1 MSTDSSNRKTR
12 GVVLGSVLGLA
23 LVSTTALADPPPH
36 ARGKGPPA
44 HAGGPH
50 RAHAAPPGWQKQA
63 WRKGDRLPV
72 AELDGYRVSD
82 DSRYPLAAPP
92 PGHRW
97 VRQQDDPYLLVA
109 AATGVIVDMLTR

>member
-1 MSTDSSNRKTR
+1 MSAGTSHRKTPIAL
-12 GVVLGSVLGLA
+12 LGAVLGLA

-36 ARGKGPPA
+36 ARGKGPTA

-72 AELDGYRVSD
+72 SELDGYWISD
-82 DSRYPLAAPP
+82 YGRYQLAAPP

-97 VRQQDDPYLLVA
+97 VRQQDDQYLLVA
-109 AATGVIVDMLTR
+109 AATGLIVDILTR